1 MFKGDGTYE
10 GIKICKEENI
20 TFILAVGGASVI
32 DSAKAISLGAV
43 DNEDVWDFFTGKR
56 IPQDILGIG
65 VVLIIPGAG
74 SEMSESSIITESLLY
89 NFK

>member
-1 MFKGDGTYE
+1 MNLLNLVGVVPNPRLSLVYE

-43 DNEDVWDFFTGKR
+43 DNGDVWDFF
-56 IPQDILGIG
+56 
-65 VVLIIPGAG
+65 
-74 SEMSESSIITESLLY
+74 Y
-89 NFK
+89 C